1 MDWSDIEGVLGVI
14 VELWGTSGRVGPILA
29 IAVAVVGLVSL
40 ARRQLTEWVP
50 WLATRRGALTLVALF
65 AAVGSAAAAALEGE
79 TSVHSIVAQ
88 AVAAALTAVG
98 LRSSTKAAITGGAAT
113 MTGHLPDGTEVEVF
127 RHEHIR
133 PPADY
138 ETHPE
143 RYEPP
148 SGRGGPVS

>member
-1 MDWSDIEGVLGVI
+1 MDLDISTILEALAQ
-14 VELWGTSGRVGPILA
+14 LWQMPGRVGPILA
-29 IAVAVVGLVSL
+29 IAVGVVGLVSL
-40 ARRQLTEWVP
+40 ARHQLTEWIP
-50 WLATRRGALTLVALF
+50 WLATRRGALLLVGLF
-65 AAVGSAAAAALEGE
+65 AGAGSAVVAVLEGE
-79 TSVHSIVAQ
+79 ASVLSIVAQ

-113 MTGHLPDGTEVEVF
+113 MTGHLPDGTEVEVL

-148 SGRGGPVS
+148 RRP